1 MSELFNAI
9 KEQGRH
15 ISSLRGG
22 YGTSDAISSLDELVD
37 RVEAE
42 NKALCIELDMS
53 LVDSETYKDY
63 ILKLEAENEAFKKE
77 IACLK
82 TVPMKYRRMAFNARL
97 QKENEALRT
106 KLQDYATQLGIM
118 TVEKARQLFR
128 YEPETGYLYW
138 KVSQGTIKEGAL
150 ISYINCKGYLN
161 VKVGHKSHQVHRII
175 WMVHYGE
182 LPPSEIDHIN
192 RIKSDN
198 RIENLRA
205 VTHSENLLNQNLR
218 SDNKS
223 GHIGVYKVR
232 DKWTAQIRKD
242 GKAINLGTFSDIES
256 AIHARKIGE
265 QRIRAMGDE

>member
-82 TVPMKYRRMAFNARL
+82 TVPMKYRRMAFNAKL

-106 KLQDYATQLGIM
+106 KLAEQQAMIQEVVSLILDINSPTLDVANLIAKLSEWLF
-118 TVEKARQLFR
+118 VEKDMTALKAVKAAERERMAQFSILCAN
-128 YEPETGYLYW
+128 
-138 KVSQGTIKEGAL
+138 SIKEPIAVKAL
-150 ISYINCKGYLN
+150 TSL
-161 VKVGHKSHQVHRII
+161 
-175 WMVHYGE
+175 
-182 LPPSEIDHIN
+182 
-192 RIKSDN
+192 
-198 RIENLRA
+198 A
-205 VTHSENLLNQNLR
+205 
-218 SDNKS
+218 
-223 GHIGVYKVR
+223 
-232 DKWTAQIRKD
+232 A
-242 GKAINLGTFSDIES
+242 A
-256 AIHARKIGE
+256 
-265 QRIRAMGDE
+265 IRAMGDE